1 MNTLNISD
9 IFSQF
14 SYYQEHYLSIL
25 STPEQYYTAVEGA
38 YIHVWPLAPQD
49 LYLGDLLQL
58 WFSEKW
64 LIQSTCQLL
73 SDHLD
78 NGTKKPLQ
86 RDHDLYLYQLA
97 GSALSGSNRS
107 RVWSVSEQKQLR
119 VELDSAFRYLCEY
132 KATTQPV
139 VSKSE
144 LIAALKN
151 SI

>member
-1 MNTLNISD
+1 MNTLSISD
-9 IFSQF
+9 IFSNF

-25 STPEQYYTAVEGA
+25 ANPEQYATPVQGA
-38 YIHVWPLAPQD
+38 YIQVWPLAHQD

-64 LIQSTCQLL
+64 LIQSSCQLL
-73 SDHLD
+73 SDHPD

-86 RDHDLYLYQLA
+86 RDNDLYLYQLA

-107 RVWSVSEQKQLR
+107 RVWSLSEQKILR
-119 VELDSAFRYLCEY
+119 VELNSAFRYLCEF
-132 KATTQPV
+132 KGTSRPE

-144 LIAALKN
+144 LITALKKGV
-151 SI
+151 

>member
-1 MNTLNISD
+1 MNTLSISRNF
-9 IFSQF
+9 FSN

-38 YIHVWPLAPQD
+38 FIHVWPLAPQD

-73 SDHLD
+73 SDHPD

-107 RVWSVSEQKQLR
+107 RVWSVSEQIHLC
-119 VELDSAFRYLCEY
+119 VALDSAFRYLCEY
-132 KATTQPV
+132 KGT
-139 VSKSE
+139 SKPTV
-144 LIAALKN
+144 LN
-151 SI
+151 QN

>member
-1 MNTLNISD
+1 M
-9 IFSQF
+9 
-14 SYYQEHYLSIL
+14 
-25 STPEQYYTAVEGA
+25 
-38 YIHVWPLAPQD
+38 
-49 LYLGDLLQL
+49 YLGDLLQL

-73 SDHLD
+73 SDHPD

-97 GSALSGSNRS
+97 GSALSGATVH
-107 RVWSVSEQKQLR
+107 VWSVSEQKPLR
-119 VELDSAFRYLCEY
+119 VQLDSVFRYLCEY
-132 KATTQPV
+132 KATSQPT

-151 SI
+151 SV

>member
-64 LIQSTCQLL
+64 LINTPCRLL
-73 SDHLD
+73 NSSS
-78 NGTKKPLQ
+78 Q
-86 RDHDLYLYQLA
+86 V
-97 GSALSGSNRS
+97 SSSSNTQAT
-107 RVWSVSEQKQLR
+107 QKR
-119 VELDSAFRYLCEY
+119 
-132 KATTQPV
+132 
-139 VSKSE
+139 
-144 LIAALKN
+144 I
-151 SI
+151 